1 MRTIT
6 LARKPSESAMFQNI
20 AENGCG
26 ALNIEDS
33 RVATAD
39 DLKGGAYADNA
50 SERHDGTK
58 NWRFKGGSLGNA
70 GEFIQPSGR
79 WPANVIL
86 QHSPGCSTERC
97 GEECPSKAID
107 AVGRYANGGSILRTN
122 PGRTNIV
129 SGWKIGGIQGGFTDK
144 GYPSRYFI
152 KVSR

>member
-1 MRTIT
+1 M
-6 LARKPSESAMFQNI
+6 ARKPPEMTVFQNVL
-20 AENGCG
+20 ENSCG
-26 ALNIEDS
+26 GLNIEDS

-39 DLKGGAYADNA
+39 NLNGGAYAENA

-58 NWRFKGGSLGNA
+58 NWRFKGGPLGNV
-70 GEFIQPSGR
+70 GDFKQPSGR

-86 QHSPGCSTERC
+86 QHSPGCSTDVC
-97 GEECPSKAID
+97 APDCPSKAID

-152 KVSR
+152 KVNQCG